1 VLTLVCELSFAGWF
15 VAVGWQLFRMRGRGS
30 GQEIRQCSRHRAPGE
45 KSRIGDEDENPGYM
59 APPPSLLALERLPSA
74 YVGSPPVSLSIH
86 RMHVCPKSAPSP
98 YIIGQAPAITLMSC

>member
-1 VLTLVCELSFAGWF
+1 MTATI
-15 VAVGWQLFRMRGRGS
+15 A
-30 GQEIRQCSRHRAPGE
+30 
-45 KSRIGDEDENPGYM
+45 
-59 APPPSLLALERLPSA
+59 SLLALKRLPSA